1 MPLIHRDYFRG
12 TRIAMLRLRDRP
24 RAPHGAVAC
33 STVGENVMGIFGAL
47 TTAVTGMKAQSYAL
61 ENVSGNIAN
70 SQTTAFKRIDTSFQ
84 DMIPSTDPS
93 QQLAGNVTAKSSAT
107 NTVQGAIT
115 SADVPT
121 FMAINGEG
129 YFVVQ
134 KPDNFVAN
142 QPSFTGVELYSRRGD
157 FQLDKNG
164 YLVNGAGYYLEGI
177 PIDATTG
184 NLAGSVPQV
193 LQFQNGFLPAQATT
207 NIDYRANLARTPK
220 TNDYNSNVPGSELLN
235 QANFSANPVVGAPAA
250 AKIIGSGSTLSGDA
264 AAKLTGSASLTA
276 LTSTGGTLVI
286 NSTPITIN
294 SGDNITA
301 IQADINAATATTGV
315 TASVDASGKLVLT
328 SADADTNITI
338 GGSST
343 LSLLSELGL
352 SAGTT
357 NATNLL
363 TQSAAAAGQTMTFT
377 IGANAPLTITFG
389 NGAGQVSTIAELNAV
404 LATISGGTA
413 SANASTGDIT
423 VTASSVSDK
432 ITVGGTATPLN
443 FGIHTTTALP
453 SNGTVVANDLSTF
466 LNETVA
472 GGAVTAYDVSGAPVN
487 LQIRWGKT
495 DSASLGAGHSDTWN
509 MFYQVDTNATGT
521 QAAWQNA
528 GVNYTFGANGQLNPA
543 INSIT
548 LPNVTVDGVS
558 LGSLQITHSSG
569 GITEYAD
576 TNGTVQV
583 NLLQQNGYAAGNLE
597 TVAVSDKGRVTGTY
611 SNGQTIDLA
620 QITLANFSGANSLQ
634 RLDGGAYAAT
644 AESGTA
650 TYNAPGT
657 IQGGSLEGSNT
668 DIANEF
674 TKLIIT
680 QQAYSANTKVVT
692 TTNQMVQDLLNMV
705 R

>member
-1 MPLIHRDYFRG
+1 
-12 TRIAMLRLRDRP
+12 
-24 RAPHGAVAC
+24 
-33 STVGENVMGIFGAL
+33 MGIFGAL

-70 SQTTAFKRIDTSFQ
+70 SQTTGFKRIDTSFE
-84 DMIPSTDPS
+84 DMIPSTDPN
-93 QQLAGNVTAKSSAT
+93 QQLAGNVTARSSAT
-107 NTVQGAIT
+107 NTVQGDIN

-121 FMAINGEG
+121 YMAINGQG
-129 YFVVQ
+129 FFVVQ
-134 KPDNFVAN
+134 KPNNFVDN
-142 QPSFTGVELYSRRGD
+142 QPAFSGVELYSRRGD
-157 FQLDKNG
+157 FQIDQNG

-184 NLAGSVPQV
+184 NLSGSVPQV

-207 NIDYRANLARTPK
+207 NIDYRANLARTPQ
-220 TNDYNSNVPGSELLN
+220 TADYNSNIPGSELLN

-250 AKIIGSGSTLSGDA
+250 AKIIGSGAVLKGDA
-264 AAKLTGSASLTA
+264 AAVVTGSASLTT
-276 LTSTGGTLVI
+276 LTSAGGTLSI
-286 NSTPITIN
+286 NGTDITIN
-294 SGDNITA
+294 NGDDSTA
-301 IQADINAATATTGV
+301 ILADINAETATTGV
-315 TASVDASGKLVLT
+315 TASVDTNGKLVLT
-328 SADADTNITI
+328 SADADTNITV

-343 LSLLSELGL
+343 LALLGELGL

-363 TQSAAAAGQTMTFT
+363 TQSAAAAGQTLTFT
-377 IGANAPLTITFG
+377 IGSNPALTITFG
-389 NGAGQVSTIAELNAV
+389 TDDAAGEVSTMAELNAK

-413 SANASTGDIT
+413 SANPSTGDIT
-423 VTASSVSDK
+423 VTASSVTDQV
-432 ITVGGTATPLN
+432 TVGGTATALN
-443 FGIHTTTALP
+443 FGIHTATALP

-487 LQIRWGKT
+487 VQLRWGKI
-495 DSASLGAGHSDTWN
+495 DSASLGAGHTDTWN
-509 MFYQVDTNATGT
+509 LFYQTSTTASGT

-543 INSIT
+543 INSIS
-548 LPNVTVDGVS
+548 LPNVSVDGVS
-558 LGSLQITHSSG
+558 LGNLQITHSSG
-569 GITEYAD
+569 GLTEFAD

-583 NLLQQNGYAAGNLE
+583 NLLQQNGYAAGSLD

-620 QITLANFSGANSLQ
+620 QISLANFSGANNLQ

-650 TYNAPGT
+650 TYNAPGQ
-657 IQGGSLEGSNT
+657 IQGSSLEGSNT
-668 DIANEF
+668 DIADEF
-674 TKLIIT
+674 TKLIVT
-680 QQAYSANTKVVT
+680 QQAYSANTRVIT
-692 TTNQMVQDLLNMV
+692 TTNQMVQDLLNML

>member
-1 MPLIHRDYFRG
+1 
-12 TRIAMLRLRDRP
+12 
-24 RAPHGAVAC
+24 
-33 STVGENVMGIFGAL
+33 MGIFGAL
-47 TTAVTGMKAQSYAL
+47 TTAVAGMKAQSYAL

-70 SQTTAFKRIDTSFQ
+70 SQTTGFKRIDTSFE

-93 QQLAGNVTAKSSAT
+93 QQLAGNVTARSSAT
-107 NTVQGAIT
+107 NTVQGAIN

-121 FMAINGEG
+121 YMAINGQG
-129 YFVVQ
+129 FFVVQ
-134 KPDNFVAN
+134 KPDNFVDN
-142 QPSFTGVELYSRRGD
+142 RPSFTGVDLYSRRGD

-177 PIDATTG
+177 SIDSTTG
-184 NLAGSVPQV
+184 NLTGSVPQV

-207 NIDYRANLARTPK
+207 NIDYRANLARTPQ
-220 TNDYNSNVPGSELLN
+220 TQDYNSSIPGSELLN

-250 AKIIGSGSTLSGDA
+250 AKIIGSGATLSADA
-264 AAKLTGSASLTA
+264 AAKLTGSASLTS
-276 LTSTGGTLVI
+276 LTSTGGTLSI
-286 NSTPITIN
+286 NGTAITIAA
-294 SGDNITA
+294 GA
-301 IQADINAATATTGV
+301 NAATIQSAINGATGTTGV
-315 TASVDASGKLVLT
+315 SATLDTSGKLVLT
-328 SADADTNITI
+328 SANADTNITI
-338 GGSST
+338 NGTST
-343 LSLLSELGL
+343 LSLLGELGL

-363 TQSAAAAGQTMTFT
+363 TQSAAAAGQTLTFT
-377 IGANAPLTITFG
+377 IGANLPLTITFG
-389 NGAGQVSTIAELNAV
+389 TGAGQVSTIAELNTA
-404 LATISGGTA
+404 LAGISGGTA
-413 SANASTGDIT
+413 SANPATGAIS

-432 ITVGGTATPLN
+432 ITVGGNATTLN

-472 GGAVTAYDVSGAPVN
+472 GGSVTAYDVSGAPVN
-487 LQIRWGKT
+487 VQMRWGKI
-495 DSASLGAGHSDTWN
+495 DSASLGAGHTDTWN
-509 MFYQVDTNATGT
+509 MFYQVNSNATGT
-521 QAAWQNA
+521 QPAWQNA
-528 GVNYTFGANGQLNPA
+528 GVNYTFSSNGQLNPP

-583 NLLQQNGYAAGNLE
+583 NLLQQNGYAAGNLDS
-597 TVAVSDKGRVTGTY
+597 VAVSDKGRITGTY
-611 SNGQTIDLA
+611 SNGRTIDLA
-620 QITLANFSGANSLQ
+620 QITLADFSGANALQ

-644 AESGTA
+644 AESGTP

-657 IQGGSLEGSNT
+657 IQGSSLEGSNT

-680 QQAYSANTKVVT
+680 QQAYSANTKVIT